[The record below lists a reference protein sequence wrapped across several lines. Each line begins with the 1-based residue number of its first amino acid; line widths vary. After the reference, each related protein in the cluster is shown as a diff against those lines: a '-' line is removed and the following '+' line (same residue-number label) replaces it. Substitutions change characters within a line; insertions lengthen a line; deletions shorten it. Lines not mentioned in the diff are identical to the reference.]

1 MISRLLEDNPDC
13 RLVPYDKTVAVT
25 AFPTNGEFFP
35 HADRCVDEA
44 WQRPPQRW
52 DSDPYWLRNS
62 VPPGINLY
70 CTYEEELFVPAAQP
84 RWFEQPVGTTLFHLF
99 HEPMDY
105 ASFSGDPTGATSD
118 WGRTGALAN
127 FAGTDSV
134 IDVKVVAGDREY
146 LPSFIP
152 RSVNWTLQYYQV
164 DQGSKRLVTSFIAFG
179 NYCTIT
185 TAPDLQVAYV
195 AMGVPLCQ
203 QGDNFVSTPVTSNY
217 QYSLT
222 FKFEALGWLDLLNRF
237 QFPATIYLVI
247 DTFFGLMVL
256 MLGFLTWYVHR
267 ANTRMKNPPVF
278 HFSELA
284 AIVSPA
290 PLLGG
295 LLVAG
300 PVLVVTQA
308 ILVWFI
314 YNPSKD
320 PINSPNLYQFEKT
333 SGSWNVAGTVT
344 TDQVILFRTG
354 RVGNCLCEG
363 GEKRARERARTRC
376 VLTRRPLSAP
386 PSPTPSSPPAPQSSA
401 ACTFCSS
408 PPSSSS
414 PTTRAASTRGRT
426 TRRATPLPMHWPAMR
441 ARTAAAA
448 LRRLC
453 RREAPLLQAEQQRS
467 QASPRSQ

>member
-13 RLVPYDKTVAVT
+13 RLVPYDKTVVVT

-52 DSDPYWLRNS
+52 DSDPYWLRDS
-62 VPPGINLY
+62 VQPGINLY

-84 RWFEQPVGTTLFHLF
+84 RWFEQAVGTTIFHLF

-105 ASFSGDPTGATSD
+105 ASFSGDPTGETSD

-134 IDVKVVAGDREY
+134 IDVKVVEGDREY

-185 TAPDLQVAYV
+185 TAPDLQVAYL

-247 DTFFGLMVL
+247 DTFFGLMVV
-256 MLGFLTWYVHR
+256 MLGFVTWYVHR

-320 PINSPNLYQFEKT
+320 PINAPNAYQFEKT
-333 SGSWNVAGTVT
+333 SGSWSVAGAVT
-344 TDQVILFRTG
+344 TEQVILFRTG

-363 GEKRARERARTRC
+363 GVARARARARTHARARARSRARALVHALAHALAHTLTRC
-376 VLTRRPLSAP
+376 TLTRRPLPAP
-386 PSPTPSSPPAPQSSA
+386 PPPL
-401 ACTFCSS
+401 
-408 PPSSSS
+408 PPRPHRSLLRHVL
-414 PTTRAASTRGRT
+414 PARL
-426 TRRATPLPMHWPAMR
+426 RRATH
-441 ARTAAAA
+441 
-448 LRRLC
+448 C
-453 RREAPLLQAEQQRS
+453 
-467 QASPRSQ
+467 